1 MDPSKLEVARYLGSL
16 TDNLFA
22 EVQWS
27 KKTFTFQNSNLD
39 NGLEESSPFLSN
51 TTSPFVH
58 YHAPYFDGTDPED
71 RDNQQITGS
80 LSWFADTEKLGS
92 HDVKFG
98 VEDFTSKRTGGNS
111 QSPTDFVFQT
121 DPLQNPDGSYVVDDN
136 DRLIPTFVPG
146 QSLILNWLPTR
157 GAKVEINTRS
167 AFVNDRWRLNKHWS
181 FNLGARYE
189 QVNGEATG
197 GITTVDTSAIVPRLG
212 ASFDPRGDGEFRF
225 DATYAQYAGKYSEAQ
240 FAENTT
246 VGNPRLLAGFY
257 VGPEGQGNDFAPGFD
272 PNNYVTFFANDGTAN
287 VRVANDIH
295 SPVVDEITLSGG
307 MQLSHGG
314 YLKLIYTDR
323 SYSDFVEDFLCS
335 SAAGVPCPGPG
346 DTGTTFVSVEGVDAG
361 EFNNTVIDNSNEPER
376 KYRALQLLGRYQFTP
391 KWTVNGNWT
400 YQLKN
405 NGNFEGEGTNTPGI
419 SSTFGDFPGVFVA
432 SRHFPTGKL
441 DDYQAHKVR
450 LWSTYLLGM
459 GRFGQLATTV
469 LANYNSG
476 TTFSF
481 TDSIALPFSAEQDRI
496 LGFYNSSPGST
507 QSVFFGKRGAGTFP
521 SSLTFDLGLFYELP
535 GLEASGDVRQ
545 DGRLQHLERR
555 PADRVHGEHHRQHRR
570 PGRPVRAADP
580 VHACGQLQGPDR
592 QRQLRAASGNPA
604 RRGLPALIVVRR
616 RTPEGRL
623 RPPLFHPL
631 RVPSGHSRS
640 QRQGERAT
648 MRYPSS
654 ETKTPGRIVLRAIVA
669 ALVACLSTLPAAA
682 AEPEDVHPAGWWL
695 AHGDVPALQEL
706 LRSGELRAEALTR
719 AALARIEALDGE
731 LHAVVAVDPTA
742 LDQARALD
750 RELAERGPRGPLHGI
765 PVLIKDNIETADQPT
780 TAGSLALAGNET
792 GRDAPLVARLRKA
805 GAVILGKANLSE
817 WANFRSER
825 SSSGWS
831 GLRGQTRNPLDPTRS
846 PCGSSSGSAAG
857 VAAGYVLLAVGTE
870 TNGSIV
876 CPASANGVVGIK
888 PTVGLVSRTHVV
900 PISHSQDTAGPLAR
914 SVTSAVVLLQAMIGA
929 DPADPASEAA
939 APYLHRDLTAHL
951 RADGLQGKRIGVVR
965 SEAGFHP
972 EVDALFDHAIEALRA
987 AGATVVDKLELE
999 EPDGF
1004 EKATFDVLLY
1014 EFKHDLNAYLAG
1026 LPDAELLPAH
1036 PRAAHR
1042 LRPGARRPGDAL
1054 VRPGDLSP
1062 GPEDRGARLRG
1073 LPQGAR
1079 PRPEGDSRRRDRPV
1093 DPGAPARRPDRADR
1107 RPRLEDRPGR
1117 RRPLRR
1123 RQLDLSGGRRLPGRH
1138 GAHGERPRPAG
1149 GAVDLRPRLLRADP
1163 DRDRLRLRTDPL
1175 RRHPRGWLL
1184 GPAQGLL
1191 PAPRAQWRNPR
1202 TARD

>member
-1 MDPSKLEVARYLGSL
+1 MARYACTLLLILGLVAVSAAPALGQGVQTGTLRGTVQLPDGNPVPGALVTAKSPDLLGERTTATSESGEYILRGLPPGPYTVTFTLEGLEAVDESATVNLGQVTPLDVTMKPSTIEEEVEVKGEMSPVLASSEVSTTYDAEQANQIPLTQRTPTQIARLSPGLTSNAPNSNGADGQITISGGFAYDNVFLVDGVDANDNLFGTTSPDYIEEAISDVQVLTSGISAEYGRFSGGVVNVITKTGGNEFTGSIRRDMTNDKWRSRTPLEKDRGTELQDKVNHFDSGTLGGYVLKDKLWFFGAGRDESTNQTTTFAGTGLPRSAQNDEQRWELKLTGNVLDRHQLQAAYTDRDSTNTQPAFSFSATPDTIRTRMDPSKLEVARYLGSL

-535 GLEASGDVRQ
+535 VWKRLGTFVKMDVFNILNDDQ
-545 DGRLQHLERR
+545 QIEYTANITANTDG
-555 PADRVHGEHHRQHRR
+555 
-570 PGRPVRAADP
+570 PVD
-580 VHACGQLQGPDR
+580 QF
-592 QRQLRAASGNPA
+592 
-604 RRGLPALIVVRR
+604 GLP
-616 RTPEGRL
+616 TQ
-623 RPPLFHPL
+623 F
-631 RVPSGHSRS
+631 
-640 QRQGERAT
+640 
-648 MRYPSS
+648 
-654 ETKTPGRIVLRAIVA
+654 
-669 ALVACLSTLPAAA
+669 
-682 AEPEDVHPAGWWL
+682 
-695 AHGDVPALQEL
+695 
-706 LRSGELRAEALTR
+706 TR
-719 AALARIEALDGE
+719 AGNFK
-731 LHAVVAVDPTA
+731 DPI
-742 LDQARALD
+742 DND
-750 RELAERGPRGPLHGI
+750 SFVPPREI
-765 PVLIKDNIETADQPT
+765 Q
-780 TAGSLALAGNET
+780 
-792 GRDAPLVARLRKA
+792 
-805 GAVILGKANLSE
+805 
-817 WANFRSER
+817 
-825 SSSGWS
+825 
-831 GLRGQTRNPLDPTRS
+831 
-846 PCGSSSGSAAG
+846 
-857 VAAGYVLLAVGTE
+857 LAVG
-870 TNGSIV
+870 
-876 CPASANGVVGIK
+876 
-888 PTVGLVSRTHVV
+888 
-900 PISHSQDTAGPLAR
+900 
-914 SVTSAVVLLQAMIGA
+914 
-929 DPADPASEAA
+929 
-939 APYLHRDLTAHL
+939 
-951 RADGLQGKRIGVVR
+951 
-965 SEAGFHP
+965 F
-972 EVDALFDHAIEALRA
+972 
-987 AGATVVDKLELE
+987 
-999 EPDGF
+999 
-1004 EKATFDVLLY
+1004 
-1014 EFKHDLNAYLAG
+1014 
-1026 LPDAELLPAH
+1026 
-1036 PRAAHR
+1036 R
-1042 LRPGARRPGDAL
+1042 L
-1054 VRPGDLSP
+1054 
-1062 GPEDRGARLRG
+1062 
-1073 LPQGAR
+1073 
-1079 PRPEGDSRRRDRPV
+1079 
-1093 DPGAPARRPDRADR
+1093 
-1107 RPRLEDRPGR
+1107 
-1117 RRPLRR
+1117 
-1123 RQLDLSGGRRLPGRH
+1123 
-1138 GAHGERPRPAG
+1138 
-1149 GAVDLRPRLLRADP
+1149 
-1163 DRDRLRLRTDPL
+1163 
-1175 RRHPRGWLL
+1175 
-1184 GPAQGLL
+1184 
-1191 PAPRAQWRNPR
+1191 
-1202 TARD
+1202 